1 MFESN
6 MGTLMSAVIGGLVGM
21 VGVAIALY
29 YNYKTKLDTQK
40 FQRELNEEQHLFQK
54 ELLSLSL
61 NQAKST
67 GSNGKEKSFK
77 EEMIW
82 QTKYNTFIKLMSY
95 RHELE
100 SKEFKAALNSITG
113 TFCESKIVLDNTNKL
128 YASLDNVKTL
138 DGRVKDDLIT
148 LLKSMMTDLGLETK
162 NNDMI
167 FTNIFSIPDAP
178 TVVHVNILNQKDA

>member
-6 MGTLMSAVIGGLVGM
+6 MGTIMSAVIGGLVGM

-29 YNYKTKLDTQK
+29 YNYKTKLNTQK

-61 NQAKST
+61 NQHKNT
-67 GSNGKEKSFK
+67 GSNINERSFK
-77 EEMIW
+77 AEMIW
-82 QTKYNTFIKLMSY
+82 QNKYNTFIQLMSY

-113 TFCESKIVLDNTNKL
+113 SFCESKIILDNTNKL
-128 YASLDNVKTL
+128 HASLADVSAL
-138 DGRVKDDLIT
+138 EGRAKDDLIT

-167 FTNIFSIPDAP
+167 FTNIFAIPDAP

>member
-29 YNYKTKLDTQK
+29 FNYKTKIDTQK
-40 FQRELNEEQHLFQK
+40 FQKELNEEQHLFQK

-67 GSNGKEKSFK
+67 GSNNKERSFK

-82 QTKYNTFIKLMSY
+82 QTKYKTFIKLMSY

-113 TFCESKIVLDNTNKL
+113 TFCESKVILDNTNKL
-128 YASLDNVKTL
+128 YASLDDVKTL